1 MKSDTRT
8 LLTATHSKAKPFTLI
23 FSSLFFGLM
32 LTACTKPAENPKAVA
47 AQYWQQLQAGN
58 TTEAERFAT
67 INSRDKIPEHSQ
79 RVTSITNLEN
89 GETKTVVSTTITT
102 TTATTDS
109 DKNYTH
115 TQTFD
120 TVLVLQQ
127 GQWKVDA
134 NASQIPP
141 APSAQKEELQKL
153 AEELSESMQ
162 KNIESIDEAVNQGM
176 TILNETL
183 REGSKEMGESLLD
196 MMKELNKSMH
206 ESIDKMKKQKQPD
219 PTQGEGKL

>member
-1 MKSDTRT
+1 MKTNIHALFTKTPSKTKQ
-8 LLTATHSKAKPFTLI
+8 LTFI

-47 AQYWQQLQAGN
+47 AQYWLQLQAGN
-58 TTEAERFAT
+58 TTEAEKFAT

-79 RVTSITNLEN
+79 RISSITNLEN

-102 TTATTDS
+102 TNPDT
-109 DKNYTH
+109 NYTH
-115 TQTFD
+115 SQTFD